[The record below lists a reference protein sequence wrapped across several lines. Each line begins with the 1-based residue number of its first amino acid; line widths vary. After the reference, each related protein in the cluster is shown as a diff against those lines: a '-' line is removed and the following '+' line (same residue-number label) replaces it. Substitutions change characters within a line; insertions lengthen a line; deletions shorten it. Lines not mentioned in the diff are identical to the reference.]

1 MGAST
6 TSGDLQS
13 SASAVVAALP
23 RVAQVDAAQA
33 FAVADAESRR
43 VQEETLLVLIDILDE
58 LRTLNARSNQ

>member
-1 MGAST
+1 MPATST
-6 TSGDLQS
+6 ADDLQG

-23 RVAQVDAAQA
+23 KVAMVDGAQA

-58 LRTLNARSNQ
+58 LRTLNARS